1 METFLHLKDD
11 HSIKQTM
18 LAVWRSGLLEVWV
31 DGTLSFVNNFCIS
44 EQNKPSNN
52 AHVKERISE
61 GTSAHREQ

>member
-31 DGTLSFVNNFCIS
+31 DSTLSFVNIFCIS
-44 EQNKPSNN
+44 EQNKPCNN

-61 GTSAHREQ
+61 GTSTHREQ